1 MDTHHEASLLSSGF
15 CHSKEHYCLDETL
28 DPPGRRKEVMRSH
41 TTTKEVTMELYTHR
55 FTEDVLHQPFDD
67 LGGRGQNGGLV
78 LRLAGFQDGVE
89 IESPVGHVLTHAEE
103 EAVEVVTQLDWLRAK
118 RKGEK
123 KHLCDI
129 ALILDLNIKTLSYH
143 LILR

>member
-1 MDTHHEASLLSSGF
+1 M
-15 CHSKEHYCLDETL
+15 
-28 DPPGRRKEVMRSH
+28 
-41 TTTKEVTMELYTHR
+41 
-55 FTEDVLHQPFDD
+55 
-67 LGGRGQNGGLV
+67 

-118 RKGEK
+118 QKGK
-123 KHLCDI
+123 NPSQLCDI
-129 ALILDLNIKTLSYH
+129 ALILDLNITTLSYH

>member
-1 MDTHHEASLLSSGF
+1 
-15 CHSKEHYCLDETL
+15 
-28 DPPGRRKEVMRSH
+28 
-41 TTTKEVTMELYTHR
+41 MELYTHR

-103 EAVEVVTQLDWLRAK
+103 EAVEVVTQLDWLRAI
-118 RKGEK
+118 RKGK
-123 KHLCDI
+123 KTSVI
-129 ALILDLNIKTLSYH
+129 KVGFWIEILKH
-143 LILR
+143 